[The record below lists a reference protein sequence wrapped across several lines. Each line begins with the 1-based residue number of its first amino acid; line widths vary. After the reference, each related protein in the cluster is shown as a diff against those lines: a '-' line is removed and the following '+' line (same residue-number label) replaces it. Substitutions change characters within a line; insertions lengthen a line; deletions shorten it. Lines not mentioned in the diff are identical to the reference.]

1 MEIKGGKGGIDGD
14 IQRDGG
20 GEMEIEVEVERLRW
34 KKQKYERDK
43 EVERNQ
49 RNFILIQLASISAV
63 QYVDKD
69 EYV

>member
-20 GEMEIEVEVERLRW
+20 GEMEIEVERLRW

-49 RNFILIQLASISAV
+49 RNFILIQLACDSAV
-63 QYVDKD
+63 QHVDKD